1 MLIINPQYQLQIVVL
16 FFEKH
21 INFKYRSQIPQQFQM
36 RQQEE
41 KKKNNFKCIEASHM
55 LYDIQSTNYILLI
68 QSS

>member
-41 KKKNNFKCIEASHM
+41 KKKKQFQMHRSITYVVRHPV
-55 LYDIQSTNYILLI
+55 D
-68 QSS
+68 